1 MKSHQTDKETEERR
15 RNPQKEN
22 SFAAMAV
29 TSTPADSN
37 GKEFVEKSRTKCP
50 GVPAVGGR
58 IHDSQNGKNCHQCR
72 QKTLDFAA
80 VCTTQKGNK
89 LCTLKFCHKCL
100 LNRYGEK
107 AEEVALLDNWQCPK
121 CRGICNCSFCMK
133 RRGHKPTGMLVHT
146 AKENGFSSVS
156 ELLQVKGLENLNY
169 YKDVK
174 ENNVSPK
181 KSALSEE
188 IRDINYFVNG
198 TNQTAP
204 RIEATRTQ
212 LTTKPRGHATSN
224 LAHNLKSDIH
234 VHRHL
239 GGLLES
245 TVTLPR
251 ELGNENSFE
260 GNIDMNLHSQNLA
273 PISSGKKSK
282 KTKRKGAEEVGDGNM
297 DAETRLKESAQKK
310 TKKEGTEEGSNGS
323 RNGEASSKA
332 RITEEVSENETKTTE
347 KDKCDAVKDKNGDA
361 FVEKK
366 RSKTQ
371 PQEFSKNEVLLDR
384 NYFGGIVCGVRND
397 KIQTGTKMDED
408 LCKVNKFPSEF
419 QTKSKT
425 AKERLTAEIQ
435 NKEIDVDIQLPQ
447 GTCLKAVAGIEL
459 PPEDVGNAL
468 QFLEFCASF
477 GKVLGLKKGQ
487 ADTILGEIVNGHRER
502 RSQSYHL
509 AQIHVQLLSVIQK
522 DIGEESP
529 ALTATNDNSWFQAL
543 GKCVSKCLF
552 ILKEIPS
559 DSLDL
564 DNEGYDKLKSSE
576 KLRLLNF
583 LCDEALN
590 TKELRSWIDDENSRC
605 FERKKEAKEKVLA
618 AKDKER
624 LLKRKMQDE
633 VAKAIIEQ
641 NSAPDSVS
649 NHKELVSQIKSEAV
663 QARAEMLEARGMVQE
678 KRPSNAVRTD
688 PVHLDADGR
697 AFWKL
702 NGHSVILLQDMGAWN
717 SVAPSEKWLEY
728 ADEQKMDIEKYIS
741 FSR

>member
-1 MKSHQTDKETEERR
+1 
-15 RNPQKEN
+15 
-22 SFAAMAV
+22 
-29 TSTPADSN
+29 
-37 GKEFVEKSRTKCP
+37 
-50 GVPAVGGR
+50 
-58 IHDSQNGKNCHQCR
+58 
-72 QKTLDFAA
+72 
-80 VCTTQKGNK
+80 
-89 LCTLKFCHKCL
+89 
-100 LNRYGEK
+100 
-107 AEEVALLDNWQCPK
+107 
-121 CRGICNCSFCMK
+121 
-133 RRGHKPTGMLVHT
+133 
-146 AKENGFSSVS
+146 
-156 ELLQVKGLENLNY
+156 
-169 YKDVK
+169 
-174 ENNVSPK
+174 
-181 KSALSEE
+181 
-188 IRDINYFVNG
+188 
-198 TNQTAP
+198 
-204 RIEATRTQ
+204 
-212 LTTKPRGHATSN
+212 
-224 LAHNLKSDIH
+224 
-234 VHRHL
+234 
-239 GGLLES
+239 
-245 TVTLPR
+245 
-251 ELGNENSFE
+251 
-260 GNIDMNLHSQNLA
+260 MNLHSQNLA

-310 TKKEGTEEGSNGS
+310 TKKEGTKEGSNGS

-332 RITEEVSENETKTTE
+332 RITEEVSENETKTAE

-361 FVEKK
+361 FVQKK

-447 GTCLKAVAGIEL
+447 GTCLTAVAGIEL

-552 ILKEIPS
+552 ISKEIPS

-590 TKELRSWIDDENSRC
+590 TKELRSWIDDENSRF

-688 PVHLDADGR
+688 PVHLDVDGR

-702 NGHSVILLQDMGAWN
+702 NGQSVILLQDMGAWN

-741 FSR
+741 FSREKMCRAQKAMETPSIDIDETK

>member
-15 RNPQKEN
+15 RTPQKEN

-29 TSTPADSN
+29 SSTPADSN

-107 AEEVALLDNWQCPK
+107 AEEVALLDDWQCPK

-133 RRGHKPTGMLVHT
+133 RRGHKPTGMLVRT

-188 IRDINYFVNG
+188 
-198 TNQTAP
+198 
-204 RIEATRTQ
+204 
-212 LTTKPRGHATSN
+212 
-224 LAHNLKSDIH
+224 
-234 VHRHL
+234 
-239 GGLLES
+239 ES
-245 TVTLPR
+245 TVTLPW

-282 KTKRKGAEEVGDGNM
+282 KTKRKGAEEVGDGNI

-310 TKKEGTEEGSNGS
+310 TKKEGTKEGSNGS

-552 ILKEIPS
+552 ISKEIPF

-590 TKELRSWIDDENSRC
+590 TKELRSWIDDENSRF

-663 QARAEMLEARGMVQE
+663 QARTEMLEARGMVQE

-717 SVAPSEKWLEY
+717 SVATSEKWLEY
-728 ADEQKMDIEKYIS
+728 SDEQKMDIEKYIS
-741 FSR
+741 FSRDKMCRVQKAIETPSIDNDETK

>member
-15 RNPQKEN
+15 RTPQKES

-29 TSTPADSN
+29 SSTPADSN

-107 AEEVALLDNWQCPK
+107 AEEVALLDDWQCPK

-133 RRGHKPTGMLVHT
+133 RRGHKPTGMLVRT

-188 IRDINYFVNG
+188 
-198 TNQTAP
+198 
-204 RIEATRTQ
+204 
-212 LTTKPRGHATSN
+212 
-224 LAHNLKSDIH
+224 
-234 VHRHL
+234 
-239 GGLLES
+239 ES

-282 KTKRKGAEEVGDGNM
+282 KTKRKGAEEVGDGNI

-310 TKKEGTEEGSNGS
+310 TKKEGTKEGSNGS

-408 LCKVNKFPSEF
+408 LCKR
-419 QTKSKT
+419 Q
-425 AKERLTAEIQ
+425 
-435 NKEIDVDIQLPQ
+435 QLPQ

-543 GKCVSKCLF
+543 GKCL
-552 ILKEIPS
+552 LIP
-559 DSLDL
+559 
-564 DNEGYDKLKSSE
+564 KS
-576 KLRLLNF
+576 
-583 LCDEALN
+583 
-590 TKELRSWIDDENSRC
+590 
-605 FERKKEAKEKVLA
+605 
-618 AKDKER
+618 
-624 LLKRKMQDE
+624 
-633 VAKAIIEQ
+633 
-641 NSAPDSVS
+641 
-649 NHKELVSQIKSEAV
+649 
-663 QARAEMLEARGMVQE
+663 
-678 KRPSNAVRTD
+678 
-688 PVHLDADGR
+688 
-697 AFWKL
+697 
-702 NGHSVILLQDMGAWN
+702 
-717 SVAPSEKWLEY
+717 
-728 ADEQKMDIEKYIS
+728 
-741 FSR
+741 

>member
-15 RNPQKEN
+15 RTPQKEN

-29 TSTPADSN
+29 SSTPADSN

-107 AEEVALLDNWQCPK
+107 AEEVALLDDWQCPK

-133 RRGHKPTGMLVHT
+133 RRGHKPTGMLVRT

-188 IRDINYFVNG
+188 
-198 TNQTAP
+198 
-204 RIEATRTQ
+204 
-212 LTTKPRGHATSN
+212 
-224 LAHNLKSDIH
+224 
-234 VHRHL
+234 
-239 GGLLES
+239 ES

-282 KTKRKGAEEVGDGNM
+282 KTKRKGAEEVGDGNI

-310 TKKEGTEEGSNGS
+310 TKKEGTKEGSNGS

-552 ILKEIPS
+552 ISKEIPF

-590 TKELRSWIDDENSRC
+590 TKELRSWIDDENSRF

-663 QARAEMLEARGMVQE
+663 QARADMLEARGMVQE

-717 SVAPSEKWLEY
+717 SVATSEKWLEY
-728 ADEQKMDIEKYIS
+728 SDEQKMDIEKYIS
-741 FSR
+741 FSREKMCRVQKAIETPSIDNDETK

>member
-15 RNPQKEN
+15 RTPQKEN

-29 TSTPADSN
+29 SSTPADSN

-107 AEEVALLDNWQCPK
+107 AEEVALLDDWQCPK

-133 RRGHKPTGMLVHT
+133 RRGHKPTGMLVRT

-188 IRDINYFVNG
+188 
-198 TNQTAP
+198 
-204 RIEATRTQ
+204 
-212 LTTKPRGHATSN
+212 
-224 LAHNLKSDIH
+224 
-234 VHRHL
+234 
-239 GGLLES
+239 ES

-282 KTKRKGAEEVGDGNM
+282 KTKRKGAEEVGDGNI

-310 TKKEGTEEGSNGS
+310 TKKEGTKEGSNGS

-425 AKERLTAEIQ
+425 AKERLMAEIQ

-552 ILKEIPS
+552 ISKEIPF

-590 TKELRSWIDDENSRC
+590 TKELRSWIDDENSRF

-663 QARAEMLEARGMVQE
+663 QARTEMLEARGMVQE
-678 KRPSNAVRTD
+678 KRSSNAVRTD

-717 SVAPSEKWLEY
+717 SVATSEKWLEY
-728 ADEQKMDIEKYIS
+728 SDEQKMDIEKYIS

>member
-15 RNPQKEN
+15 RTPQKEN

-29 TSTPADSN
+29 SSTPADSN

-107 AEEVALLDNWQCPK
+107 AEEVALLDDWQCPK

-133 RRGHKPTGMLVHT
+133 RRGHKPTGMLVRT

-188 IRDINYFVNG
+188 
-198 TNQTAP
+198 
-204 RIEATRTQ
+204 
-212 LTTKPRGHATSN
+212 
-224 LAHNLKSDIH
+224 
-234 VHRHL
+234 
-239 GGLLES
+239 ES
-245 TVTLPR
+245 TVTLPW

-282 KTKRKGAEEVGDGNM
+282 KTKRKGAEEVGDGNI

-310 TKKEGTEEGSNGS
+310 TKKEGTKEGSNGS

-332 RITEEVSENETKTTE
+332 RITEEVSENETKMTE

-552 ILKEIPS
+552 ISKEIPF

-590 TKELRSWIDDENSRC
+590 TKELRSWIDDENSRF

-663 QARAEMLEARGMVQE
+663 QARADMLEARGMVQE

-717 SVAPSEKWLEY
+717 SVATSEKWLEY
-728 ADEQKMDIEKYIS
+728 SDEQKMDIEKYIS
-741 FSR
+741 FSREKMCRVQKAIETPSIDNDETK